1 MFTNPFPHAFGL
13 DIGDLSLK
21 LVQLERNSF
30 FWNRPKFNVKVV
42 RGMHLPYGLIVN
54 GEIQKP
60 EEVRHYIDKL
70 LKGNNKKEKPVRSPW
85 VLAALPETQGFIKL
99 IYLNKTSDEIIED
112 DIILESQKHLP
123 YSEEDK
129 YYLDWMILPNE
140 DNGLNRTRVLI
151 GAIPKN
157 ISDMYTYLLE
167 SLGLGVVGLE
177 IEALS
182 IARSMVTAT
191 KNYTGEARAILD
203 IGATRT
209 SFIVYDNDSVQFS
222 TSIPFS
228 GEVMNTSIVQNLKIS
243 YEEAEKL
250 KREFGLEYDQNS
262 ASWAQ
267 VMKLIDQL
275 VGHIQQAIQFY
286 YSHFSQTNKINH
298 ITMCGG
304 TANLKKLP
312 EILALKLGIECA
324 PGKPW
329 KNVANEKDIVPK
341 FINENESTSYAT
353 AIGLGIRAA
362 DNFFRPNGIF

>member
-1 MFTNPFPHAFGL
+1 MFTNPFPRAFGL
-13 DIGDLSLK
+13 DIGDLSIK
-21 LVQLERNSF
+21 IVQLERDSF
-30 FWNRPKFNVKVV
+30 FWRRPKFVLKAV
-42 RGMHLPYGLIVN
+42 RGIHLPYGLIVN
-54 GEIQKP
+54 GEVQKP
-60 EEVRHYIDKL
+60 EEVRHYIAKL
-70 LKGNNKKEKPVRSPW
+70 LKGNGQKEKPVRSPW
-85 VLAALPETQGFIKL
+85 VLASLPETQGFIKL
-99 IYLNKTSDEIIED
+99 ISLNKPDSEVIAD
-112 DIILESQKHLP
+112 DIIMESRKHLP
-123 YSEEDK
+123 YTEDDK
-129 YYLDWMILPNE
+129 YYLDWMILPTQNE
-140 DNGLNRTRVLI
+140 GENKTKILI

-182 IARSMVTAT
+182 IVRSMVTAA

-228 GEVMNTSIVQNLKIS
+228 GEVMNTAIVQNLKIT
-243 YEEAEKL
+243 YEKAEEMK
-250 KREFGLEYDQNS
+250 KKYGLEYDKKS
-262 ASWAQ
+262 AAWAQ
-267 VMKLIDQL
+267 VMRLIDQF
-275 VGHIQQAIQFY
+275 VGNIEQAIQFY
-286 YSHFSQTNKINH
+286 YSHFAGTNKINH

-304 TANLKKLP
+304 GANLKKLP
-312 EILALKLGIECA
+312 EILATKLGVECA

-329 KNVANEKDIVPK
+329 KNVAEEKDIIPK
-341 FINENESTSYAT
+341 FITENESTSYAT

>member
-13 DIGDLSLK
+13 DIGDLSIK

-30 FWNRPKFNVKVV
+30 FSSTPKFAVKVV
-42 RGMHLPYGLIVN
+42 RDMHLPYGLIVN

-85 VLAALPETQGFIKL
+85 VLASLPETQGFIKL
-99 IYLNKTSDEIIED
+99 ITLNKTRDEVIAD
-112 DIILESQKHLP
+112 DIVMESLKHIP
-123 YSEEDK
+123 YTEEDK
-129 YYLDWMILPNE
+129 YYLDWMILPDKNAE
-140 DNGLNRTRVLI
+140 SQKTKILI

-182 IARSMVTAT
+182 IIRSMVTAT
-191 KNYTGEARAILD
+191 KDYTGEARAILD

-228 GEVMNTSIVQNLKIS
+228 GEVMNTSIVQNLKVS
-243 YEEAEKL
+243 YEEAEEL
-250 KREFGLEYDQNS
+250 KKKFGLEYDQNPT
-262 ASWAQ
+262 SWAQ
-267 VMKLIDQL
+267 VMKLIDQF
-275 VGHIQQAIQFY
+275 VGNIEQSIQFY
-286 YSHFSQTNKINH
+286 YTHFSNTNKITH

-304 TANLKKLP
+304 GANLKKLP

-329 KNVANEKDIVPK
+329 KNVEDEKEVVPK
-341 FINENESTSYAT
+341 FLTENESTSYAT
-353 AIGLGIRAA
+353 AIGLAIRGA